1 MLHNSKNCSNF
12 APDFGR
18 VIFGTYLKG
27 FRRKRSRMGTKT
39 PKKGTI
45 SPQKDHKLLK
55 ISYNLAVRLKF
66 AAKIRK
72 NINSTKFLDNKI
84 KLNNKIMAQ
93 LLNFRSNS
101 PVRVGRK
108 VKKIVSQIS
117 SLIDKFPSRCWY
129 DGRWYFGGNGPQV
142 YETECRGI
150 HFKEDGVLFLFD
162 DPYGQTHGR
171 ILPYGPKLYSRLKL
185 LRKLIWVSPDYHT
198 KKDAPAWA
206 LRWGANYR

>member
-1 MLHNSKNCSNF
+1 
-12 APDFGR
+12 
-18 VIFGTYLKG
+18 
-27 FRRKRSRMGTKT
+27 MGTKT
-39 PKKGTI
+39 PKKGAI

-72 NINSTKFLDNKI
+72 KYNFTKFLDNKI

-93 LLNFRSNS
+93 LLNSRSNS

-117 SLIDKFPSRCWY
+117 SLIDKFPSCCWY
-129 DGRWYFGGNGPQV
+129 DGRWYDVGGRNNSYV
-142 YETECRGI
+142 FETECRGI
-150 HFKEDGVLFLFD
+150 DFKEDGVYFYFD
-162 DPYGQTHGR
+162 DPFGQTR
-171 ILPYGPKLYSRLKL
+171 FRKLPYGPKLYSRLKL
-185 LRKLIWVSPDYHT
+185 LRQLIWVSPDYHT
-198 KKDAPAWA
+198 KKDAPSWA